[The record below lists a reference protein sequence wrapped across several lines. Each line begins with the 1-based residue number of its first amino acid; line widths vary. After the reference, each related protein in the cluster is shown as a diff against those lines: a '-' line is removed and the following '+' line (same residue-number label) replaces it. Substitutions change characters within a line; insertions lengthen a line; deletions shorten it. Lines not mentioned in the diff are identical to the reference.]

1 MKFRISLTRSTNEK
15 KDQKNFFNKTDL
27 YTVSPQSEISDPDET
42 KYSLA
47 HSLLFS
53 ICRTIKE
60 DHKT

>member
-15 KDQKNFFNKTDL
+15 KDQKQFNKTDL
-27 YTVSPQSEISDPDET
+27 DTESPQSEISDPNKT

-47 HSLLFS
+47 HSLLFL
-53 ICRTIKE
+53 IRRIIKE